1 MTKVIFEALKWIS
14 AMTTK
19 CWESE
24 PSENRKQAIV
34 LLTAKLFQHS
44 ALGVDSGIIYYE
56 LDSGVAEMSRSKQV
70 ADGEREGDTS

>member
-1 MTKVIFEALKWIS
+1 MTKVIFETLKQIN

-24 PSENRKQAIV
+24 HKNRK
-34 LLTAKLFQHS
+34 HS

-56 LDSGVAEMSRSKQV
+56 LNSGVAEMSRSKQV
-70 ADGEREGDTS
+70 ADGEGDAS